1 MARQLYGARV
11 GEELLRRF
19 EKAAVLPVPGV
30 FCPVWVR
37 SGGVLPVMLKGQ
49 LDENAVPFRKAHD
62 FLEASD
68 NLHVQPAGFHR
79 LIHHPIGVFAVP
91 VTQPHPCPVHVRP
104 RHLLEKDRIIGILG
118 SPCNVLPKGV
128 EDFTRVGDKLFQ
140 AGVLP
145 NETLQCLR

>member
-1 MARQLYGARV
+1 MCVYRPQELRHLLVPLRNDLPPAAGGSVGPFHLVEQLPRHDMRRVAPSRDEVTVFMARQLYGARV

-62 FLEASD
+62 FL
-68 NLHVQPAGFHR
+68 
-79 LIHHPIGVFAVP
+79 
-91 VTQPHPCPVHVRP
+91 
-104 RHLLEKDRIIGILG
+104 
-118 SPCNVLPKGV
+118 
-128 EDFTRVGDKLFQ
+128 
-140 AGVLP
+140 
-145 NETLQCLR
+145 